1 MPGTWCDGRDPWPPR
16 NKSHAATPRTDRRTR
31 DAIKDLLPGKK
42 GDPGV
47 TAKDNRL
54 FVNAIFFVA
63 KTGIPWRDLPE
74 RFGHW
79 HRVFQR
85 FNRWCKKGVFTR
97 IFEVL
102 RDADLE
108 VLLLD
113 STVIRAHQPSAGQ
126 KNSTPE
132 REHLGRSRG
141 GVSTKIHVAVDGLG
155 KPTKIFLSPGQDHD
169 VTKGPALLEG
179 TQAEKVIADKGYD
192 SDKFIAQIEGQ
203 GATPVIP
210 PRDNRT
216 EPRDYDREEYKK
228 RNVVERF
235 INVLNQ
241 CRRVATRVRENGT
254 EFSRIRPV
262 RIHFGGVKLTP
273 ITPNPTWVWQQAL
286 VNVFGTVTC
295 HPRGGKAKQVVT
307 ADFPPTGLPIRH
319 PGGTATRPV

>member
-1 MPGTWCDGRDPWPPR
+1 MKCPARGVAGMKLGCRGAEAMSRR
-16 NKSHAATPRTDRRTR
+16 HELTDEQWN
-31 DAIKDLLPGKK
+31 AIKDLLPGKE

-54 FVNAIFFVA
+54 FVNAIFYVA

-97 IFEVL
+97 VFEAL
-102 RDADLE
+102 RDPDLE
-108 VLLLD
+108 VLMLD
-113 STVIRAHQPSAGQ
+113 STVIRAHQHSAGQ

-132 REHLGRSRG
+132 KEQLGRSRG

-155 KPTKIFLSPGQDHD
+155 QPTKIFLSPGQDHD
-169 VTKGPALLEG
+169 VTKGPELIQG
-179 TQAEKVIADKGYD
+179 SQAEKMIADKAYD
-192 SDKFIAQIEGQ
+192 SDRLIAQIEAQ

-210 PRDNRT
+210 PRQNRT

-235 INVLNQ
+235 INVLKQ
-241 CRRVATRVRENGT
+241 CRRVATRYD
-254 EFSRIRPV
+254 
-262 RIHFGGVKLTP
+262 K
-273 ITPNPTWVWQQAL
+273 
-286 VNVFGTVTC
+286 
-295 HPRGGKAKQVVT
+295 T
-307 ADFPPTGLPIRH
+307 ARNFLGFVLFASTLIGLS
-319 PGGTATRPV
+319 